1 MVTTARF
8 SIGELAARSG
18 CKVPTIRYYENIG
31 LLERSERTEGGQRRY
46 DEDAARRLVFIRRSR
61 ELGFSLDMIRSLLDL
76 SSERDRSCAE
86 VDAIATEHLTEID
99 ERIASLIA
107 MRDALHD
114 VVDQCRRTTILE
126 CRVIDALSPLRTDE
140 PVERATASPRR

>member
-1 MVTTARF
+1 MTSARF

-18 CKVPTIRYYENIG
+18 CKIPTIRYYEEIG
-31 LLERSERTEGGQRRY
+31 LLGQSERTEGGQRRY

-61 ELGFSLDMIRSLLDL
+61 ELGFSLEMIRSLLDL
-76 SSERDRSCAE
+76 SGDRDRSCAE
-86 VDAIATEHLTEID
+86 VDGIATEHLAEID

-107 MRDALHD
+107 MREALSD

-126 CRVIDALSPLRTDE
+126 CRVIDALSPLLIDE
-140 PVERATASPRR
+140 SVEGAAAAPRR

>member
-1 MVTTARF
+1 MTSARF

-18 CKVPTIRYYENIG
+18 CKVPTIRYYEDIG
-31 LLERSERTEGGQRRY
+31 LLGQSERTEGGQRRY
-46 DEDAARRLVFIRRSR
+46 DEDAARQLVFIRRSR

-99 ERIASLIA
+99 ERITSLLA
-107 MRDALHD
+107 MRDALGD
-114 VVDQCRRTTILE
+114 VIDQCRRTTILE
-126 CRVIDALSPLRTDE
+126 CRVIDALSPLPTDE

>member
-1 MVTTARF
+1 MTSARF

-18 CKVPTIRYYENIG
+18 CKVPTIRYYEDIG
-31 LLERSERTEGGQRRY
+31 LLGQSERTEGGQRRY
-46 DEDAARRLVFIRRSR
+46 DEDAARQLVFIRRSR

-76 SSERDRSCAE
+76 SGERDRSCAE

-99 ERIASLIA
+99 ERITSLLA
-107 MRDALHD
+107 MRD

-126 CRVIDALSPLRTDE
+126 CRVIDALSPLPTDE